1 MITIRPAS
9 DRGHADRGWL
19 NSWFT
24 FSFANYHDPAHMG
37 FRALRVINDD
47 RIAPGKGFGAHAHRD
62 MEIISYVLE
71 GSLAHKDSMGE
82 RHVIGPNTIQAM
94 SAGTG
99 IVHSEFNPSENDP
112 VHLLQ
117 IWIEPAMEDVE
128 PSYQQ
133 ISFSPEE
140 KLGRLRLLA
149 GPHANGAEPS
159 AIIHQ
164 DARVYAAE
172 LQPGDVLRQ
181 PLAQGRFGWVQV
193 VRGNML
199 LNGQKLAEGDG
210 AAVTGESELSFAGSA
225 ANGVRAG
232 AEFLFFDL
240 A

>member
-1 MITIRPAS
+1 MITIRPS
-9 DRGHADRGWL
+9 NQRGHADHGWL
-19 NSWFT
+19 NSWHT

-47 RIAPGKGFGAHAHRD
+47 RVAPGRGFGAHAHRD

-112 VHLLQ
+112 VHFLQ
-117 IWIEPAMEDVE
+117 IWIEPAMEDVA

-133 ISFSPEE
+133 ISFAPDE
-140 KLGRLRLLA
+140 KKGKLRLLA
-149 GPHANGAEPS
+149 GPHKDGGGDS
-159 AIIHQ
+159 AVIHQ
-164 DARVYAAE
+164 DARVYAGE
-172 LQPGDVLRQ
+172 LGTGETLTQSLS
-181 PLAQGRFGWVQV
+181 AGRHGWVQV
-193 VRGNML
+193 ARGSVL
-199 LNGQKLAEGDG
+199 LNGQALGEGDG
-210 AAVTGESELSFAGSA
+210 AAISDERALSVTGDGPAG
-225 ANGVRAG
+225 G
-232 AEFLFFDL
+232 EFLLFDL

>member
-1 MITIRPAS
+1 MITIRAAG
-9 DRGHADRGWL
+9 DRGHADHGWL
-19 NSWFT
+19 NSWHT

-37 FRALRVINDD
+37 FRTLRVINDD
-47 RIAPGKGFGAHAHRD
+47 RVAPGKGFGAHAHRD

-99 IVHSEFNPSENDP
+99 IVHSEFNPSENEP
-112 VHLLQ
+112 VHFLQ

-133 ISFSPEE
+133 ISFAPAE
-140 KLGRLRLLA
+140 KRGRLKLLA
-149 GPHANGAEPS
+149 GPHAKNTEGS

-164 DARVYAAE
+164 DALVYAAE
-172 LQPGDVLRQ
+172 LGAGESLRQ
-181 PLAQGRFGWVQV
+181 PLTAGRYGWVQV
-193 VRGNML
+193 AYGSIL
-199 LNGQKLAEGDG
+199 LNGHRLGEGDG
-210 AAVTGESELSFAGSA
+210 AAVSDERELSFTGDGPDS
-225 ANGVRAG
+225 
-232 AEFLFFDL
+232 EFLFFDL